1 VTVDWSIPGLVEGEA
16 RPIIGTTHLP
26 AGTPRGR
33 ILIGH
38 GFKGYKDYG
47 FFPWL
52 AEHMARSGIIAH
64 RFNFSRSGM
73 DHGDGP
79 FDEQLFLEDTWNRQ
93 VEDILALLAAVR
105 DGVLPGGSGPVIL
118 AGHSR
123 GGLSSLLAA
132 GRHAGTEALSG
143 LRGVAS
149 LAAPSRCMY
158 LSKDQQQ
165 LLLETGSLSSPSSRT
180 GQDLKVGRD
189 FLQEQLDDPAGHDL
203 LAQASRVDVPVVLVH
218 GLADDA
224 VEVSSARDIASA
236 LKADVAL
243 CVLDDANHVF
253 NVPNP
258 FPVQGDPSPSLEEMG
273 RILLDFSAAVFS
285 C

>member
-1 VTVDWSIPGLVEGEA
+1 MNWSIPGLVEGAA

-26 AGTPRGR
+26 SEEPRGR

-52 AEHMARSGIIAH
+52 AGYVAEAGFVAH

-79 FDEQLFLEDTWNRQ
+79 FDEGRFLEDTWTRQ
-93 VEDILALLAAVR
+93 VEDILALLAAVQ
-105 DGVLPGGSGPVIL
+105 DGLLPGGSGPVVL
-118 AGHSR
+118 VGHSR

-132 GRHAGTEALSG
+132 GRHAGTDALAG
-143 LRGVAS
+143 LRGVVS
-149 LAAPSRCMY
+149 LAAPAHCLNMTP
-158 LSKDQQQ
+158 DQQRV
-165 LLLETGSLSSPSSRT
+165 LLDTGRVPSPSSRT
-180 GQDLKVGRD
+180 GQVLQVGRA
-189 FLQEQLDDPAGHDL
+189 FLQEQLDDPQGHDL
-203 LAQASRVDVPVVLVH
+203 LNLVHRIDVPVAVVH
-218 GLADDA
+218 GLDDDA
-224 VEVSSARDIASA
+224 VPVTSARQIISA
-236 LKADVAL
+236 LQSEASL
-243 CVLDDANHVF
+243 SVLEDANHVF

-258 FPVQGDPSPSLEEMG
+258 FPVDGEPSAPLAEVG
-273 RILLDFSAAVFS
+273 AILVDFAGTVLS

>member
-1 VTVDWSIPGLVEGEA
+1 VTVDWSIPGLVEGDA

-33 ILIGH
+33 VLIGH

-52 AEHMARSGIIAH
+52 AEYLAHSGIIAH

-79 FDEQLFLEDTWNRQ
+79 FDEHRFLEDTWNRQ
-93 VEDILALLAAVR
+93 VEDILALLAGLR

-118 AGHSR
+118 VGHSR

-132 GRHAGTEALSG
+132 GRHAGTEALAGLSG
-143 LRGVAS
+143 VVS
-149 LAAPSRCMY
+149 LAAPSQCLY

-165 LLLETGSLSSPSSRT
+165 VLLDSGCLSSPSNRT
-180 GQDLKVGRD
+180 NQDLKVGRD

-203 LAQASRVDVPVVLVH
+203 LAQVSRINVPVVLVH

-224 VEVSSARDIASA
+224 VAVSSARDIASA
-236 LKADVAL
+236 LKKNVSL

-258 FPVQGDPSPSLEEMG
+258 FPVQSAPSPSLEEVG

>member
-1 VTVDWSIPGLVEGEA
+1 MTVNWSIPGLVEGAA
-16 RPIIGTTHLP
+16 RPIIGTTHMP
-26 AGTPRGR
+26 SVEPRGR

-52 AEHMARSGIIAH
+52 AAYVAEAGFVVH

-79 FDEQLFLEDTWNRQ
+79 FNEGRFLEDTWNRQ

-105 DGVLPGGSGPVIL
+105 DGSLPGGSGPVVL
-118 AGHSR
+118 VGHSR
-123 GGLSSLLAA
+123 GGLSSLLAS
-132 GRHAGTEALSG
+132 GRHAGTEALGG
-143 LRGVAS
+143 LRGVVS
-149 LAAPSRCMY
+149 LAAPAHCLHMNPA
-158 LSKDQQQ
+158 QQRS
-165 LLLETGSLSSPSSRT
+165 LLDTGRMSSPSSRT
-180 GQDLKVGRD
+180 GQDLQVGRA
-189 FLQEQLDDPAGHDL
+189 FLQEQLDDPPEHDL
-203 LAQASRVDVPVVLVH
+203 LDLVRRIDVPVAVVH
-218 GLADDA
+218 GLVDDA
-224 VEVSSARDIASA
+224 VPVASAREIVSALESEVS
-236 LKADVAL
+236 L

-258 FPVQGDPSPSLEEMG
+258 FPVDGEPSASLAEVG
-273 RILLDFSAAVFS
+273 AILVDFAGAVLS